1 MLHTLLAKTT
11 LYVGLYPLRFPSFK
25 GESSSR
31 QAFPIKHISLG
42 TQNLL
47 LTSALRRPSSRYCSM
62 IRCLQCLLQAL
73 SGDEMGRT

>member
-1 MLHTLLAKTT
+1 MLHILLAKTT

-47 LTSALRRPSSRYCSM
+47 LTSALRPASKYCSM

-73 SGDEMGRT
+73 S